1 MRVVSHTHVLQSL
14 STQQEIIYLVD
25 SNSEDN
31 NEDELIDLSEG
42 GELPTLASVL
52 EEDLDLEYGLLAPEQ
67 TILIKAYSDDAD
79 DKLLEET
86 SPRFIIMYEPNP
98 EFVRRIEVRVVFIHR
113 ERLTQGAVVLSEQ

>member
-14 STQQEIIYLVD
+14 STQQEIIDLVD

>member
-14 STQQEIIYLVD
+14 STQQEIIDLVD

-31 NEDELIDLSEG
+31 NEDEVIDLLEG
-42 GELPTLASVL
+42 GELPTLAGVL

>member
-14 STQQEIIYLVD
+14 STQQEIIDLVD

-31 NEDELIDLSEG
+31 NEDEVIDLSEG
-42 GELPTLASVL
+42 GELPTLAGVL